1 MRSVRPSVSLLVP
14 VVTRL
19 VYVIYTG
26 LAIAASEAAL
36 RIFDKDAGY
45 SCSKGLFGIGDE
57 VCKIPIEMCFI
68 RRTEAGNFA
77 WMPARSRAP

>member
-1 MRSVRPSVSLLVP
+1 MGFVRPPMKKLVP

-36 RIFDKDAGY
+36 RIFDKD
-45 SCSKGLFGIGDE
+45 
-57 VCKIPIEMCFI
+57 
-68 RRTEAGNFA
+68 R
-77 WMPARSRAP
+77 